1 MATTKI
7 WPVHDSLKRLVEY
20 AGNPEKTEFKDLSDA
35 INYAGNESKTE
46 KFFFVSGINCSPDQ
60 AYQQMTSVKKHF
72 GKLHGNVAY
81 HGYQSFFP
89 GEITPEE
96 CHEIGRKARYVF
108 MGRQISDPC
117 CHAS

>member
-46 KFFFVSGINCSPDQ
+46 KFFFVSGINCSPDK
-60 AYQQMTSVKKHF
+60 ACLLYTSRCV
-72 GKLHGNVAY
+72 
-81 HGYQSFFP
+81 
-89 GEITPEE
+89 
-96 CHEIGRKARYVF
+96 
-108 MGRQISDPC
+108 
-117 CHAS
+117 

>member
-46 KFFFVSGINCSPDQ
+46 KFFFSWLS
-60 AYQQMTSVKKHF
+60 
-72 GKLHGNVAY
+72 KLLSRGNN
-81 HGYQSFFP
+81 P
-89 GEITPEE
+89 
-96 CHEIGRKARYVF
+96 
-108 MGRQISDPC
+108 
-117 CHAS
+117 